1 MLGLLCLAMPGMG
14 AEDAVEKARELA
26 SLRAKIESLQ
36 NQLDENRKKKT
47 AAENR
52 LVEVERRISEITRTL
67 RTTERQLTTH
77 REQLQQLHVEQQQ
90 NQQDLL
96 RQRDGLAA
104 EARSAYLMGRQQQ
117 VKLLLNQ
124 EQPSAVGRMM
134 VYFDYLSRARL
145 RQINAM
151 GATQQRLDQLELS
164 IEEKALALTALLER
178 QERDAEELRDQKQRR
193 GETVAQLSK
202 DLASQGDQLKR
213 LQSDA
218 RQLEE
223 LVRSLQTLLADIPP
237 DSVREQPFRKLK
249 GKLRWPASGDLA
261 GRFGSVRGD
270 NGMKWQGVLIAAPEG
285 GPIRAVSQ
293 GRIAFSDWMRGF
305 GLLLIIDH
313 GDGFMSLYGH
323 NQSLYKEVGEWVD
336 SGEVVATLGASGGQG
351 KAGLY
356 FELRHQG
363 RPINPV
369 QWCAGKPVP
378 ASS

>member
-1 MLGLLCLAMPGMG
+1 MPVPG
-14 AEDAVEKARELA
+14 AEEAVEKARELA

-36 NQLDENRKKKT
+36 NHLDENRKKKT
-47 AAENR
+47 AAESR

-67 RTTERQLTTH
+67 RTIERQLTTH
-77 REQLQQLHVEQQQ
+77 REHLQQLHIEQRQ
-90 NQQDLL
+90 NQQDLV

-134 VYFDYLSRARL
+134 VYFDYVSRARL
-145 RQINAM
+145 AQINAM
-151 GATQQRLDQLELS
+151 RETQQRLDQLELS
-164 IEEKALALTALLER
+164 IEEKTGVLTELLER
-178 QERDAEELRDQKQRR
+178 QQRDAAELLDQKQRR

-202 DLASQGDQLKR
+202 HLARQGDELKR

-237 DSVREQPFRKLK
+237 DSARERPFRDLK
-249 GKLRWPASGDLA
+249 GKLRWPASGSLA
-261 GRFGSVRGD
+261 GRFGSLRGD

-293 GRIAFSDWMRGF
+293 GRVAFSDWMRGL

-369 QWCAGKPVP
+369 QWCAGKPGP
-378 ASS
+378 APS